1 MIAPRR
7 FLPSIRSLLALE
19 AVDRLGTATAAADEL
34 SLTHSAVSRQLKVL
48 EEQLAVSLLIR
59 QGKRLQLTPAGAA
72 YAQSVRTIL
81 NDLARESL
89 NLKATGSRDRLN
101 LAILPAF
108 GMHWLNPRLRSFCDA
123 YPDITVN
130 QTTRVAPFDFEREN
144 FDAALHFGARD
155 WAGMEYLPLANERVL
170 AVCAPD
176 FADDL
181 PMPPQRLLEMPL
193 LHLDSRPGAW
203 EQWFQKH
210 GCDAPH
216 LRGMLFDQFA
226 NMVEAAAAGFGAA
239 LLPDF
244 LASKELKAGRLAT
257 ASSGY
262 MDAGGTYYL
271 IWPKSRTPSE
281 SLSQLIDWL
290 SRSAD
295 VPAGAVAEPQA
306 GQSG

>member
-7 FLPSIRSLLALE
+7 FLPSISSLLALE

-48 EEQLAVSLLIR
+48 EEQLAVRLLVR
-59 QGKRLQLTPAGAA
+59 DGKRLQLTPAGTA

-89 NLKATGSRDRLN
+89 KVKATGSRDSLN

-108 GMHWLNPRLRSFCDA
+108 GMYWLNPRLRTFCDI
-123 YPDITVN
+123 YPDILVN
-130 QTTRVAPFDFEREN
+130 QITRVAPFDFEREN
-144 FDAALHFGARD
+144 FDAALHFGAQD
-155 WAGMEYLPLANERVL
+155 WAGVDYLPLADERVR
-170 AVCAPD
+170 AVCAPG
-176 FADDL
+176 FTEDL
-181 PMPPQRLLEMPL
+181 PVAPQRLLEMPL
-193 LHLDSRPGAW
+193 LHLESRSGAW
-203 EQWFQKH
+203 EQWFDQH
-210 GCDAPH
+210 GCEAHH

-244 LASKELKAGRLAT
+244 LAGKELEAGRLVP

-262 MDAGGTYYL
+262 LDTGGTYYL
-271 IWPKSRTPSE
+271 IWPKSTNPSAA
-281 SLSQLIDWL
+281 LVRLIDWL
-290 SRSAD
+290 SRNSDLAD
-295 VPAGAVAEPQA
+295 HDAPARRE
-306 GQSG
+306 